1 MAKSCRLIY
10 TGAMDDT
17 KHYPGR
23 LRAPAAESE
32 VAAPSRPA
40 SGEAESAPN
49 RYLGPEI
56 RNLRKAR
63 GMTLAAAANASG
75 LSVGYLSLLERDR
88 ATPSI
93 NALHAISRALG
104 VTISWFF
111 EAGETPATERD
122 IVVRRARRRRLD
134 FSPGISDELLSPSL
148 AGTLELL
155 ASRFEPGAA
164 SGNSPYSHTGEEAGV
179 VIRGQLELWV
189 DGKTFLLVAG
199 DSFGFPSTLPHRY
212 RNPGSEEAEV
222 IWAITPPSY

>member
-1 MAKSCRLIY
+1 
-10 TGAMDDT
+10 MDGT
-17 KHYPGR
+17 KHFPGR
-23 LRAPAAESE
+23 LRAPPAETNA
-32 VAAPSRPA
+32 AAPSPPA
-40 SGEAESAPN
+40 TDKTANAPI

-63 GMTLAAAANASG
+63 GLTLASVANASG
-75 LSVGYLSLLERDR
+75 LSGGYLSLLERDR

-93 NALHAISRALG
+93 NALHSISRALG

-134 FSPGISDELLSPSL
+134 FSPGITDELLSPSL

-164 SGNSPYSHTGEEAGV
+164 SGDSPYSHTGEEAGV
-179 VIRGQLELWV
+179 VLRGQLELWV

-222 IWAITPPSY
+222 IWAVTPPSY